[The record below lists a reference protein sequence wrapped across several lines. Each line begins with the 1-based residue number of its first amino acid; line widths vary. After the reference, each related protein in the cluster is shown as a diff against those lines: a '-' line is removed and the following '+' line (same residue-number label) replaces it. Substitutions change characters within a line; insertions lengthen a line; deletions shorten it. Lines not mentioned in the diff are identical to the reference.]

1 MSVMPLASSSSGTP
15 TAGLFQNLSTGAVGV
30 VALAVNGRGRT
41 CITTHVVPNA
51 ALVCGAAPRA
61 AARSRVTVLA
71 PAHTLQ
77 ESIALPVYGRRS
89 NAPCSK
95 TIIMLLTTG
104 QVPHAARRDSPFTY
118 EHACISGRAAGF
130 GVLRTEEK
138 QSSELSMLP
147 SYHLELSHVFLQRPG
162 LLAQQSQWPGLA

>member
-1 MSVMPLASSSSGTP
+1 MCPDKCGALCAGNPFSSPDHPSSRQPARERVLAVCLIHAVLMSVMPLASSSSGTP

-118 EHACISGRAAGF
+118 EHACMYAS
-130 GVLRTEEK
+130 
-138 QSSELSMLP
+138 
-147 SYHLELSHVFLQRPG
+147 FLGQR
-162 LLAQQSQWPGLA
+162 